1 MADDGKALVGG
12 MIAGTAI
19 LAAGFAN
26 ATLNGI
32 EAARQRKLER
42 IDELNAAMAA
52 ANTAGMQ
59 IAHADALR
67 LAQAALE
74 HIADLEAENAVLR
87 KAIASRD
94 RILRSRAHV

>member
-12 MIAGTAI
+12 MMAGTAI
-19 LAAGFAN
+19 LATGFAN

-32 EAARQRKLER
+32 EAARQAKLDR
-42 IDELNAAMAA
+42 IEELNSAMSAAH
-52 ANTAGMQ
+52 NVGMQ
-59 IAHADALR
+59 LAHADALR
-67 LAQAALE
+67 LAKAALE

-87 KAIASRD
+87 KAIVSRD